1 VSLDIVVG
9 LGWGDEGKGRIVDLL
24 GEGASAVARFSGGAN
39 AGHTVMIEGRT
50 TILHQ
55 VPTGLLRPG
64 VLGLV
69 GAGCVVDPQALCDEI
84 DALPDPAGA
93 YGRLFISTRV
103 HLVHPA
109 FKVMDSTQERARGG
123 SAIGTTGFGIGPA
136 YVRKYERKGIRLE
149 DALDPACLSALS
161 AEVLEDC
168 LPGGPPPGMDDLV
181 RGFEEAAAKLAARAA
196 DVGDI
201 IRAILA
207 RGETVLAEGAQGTLI
222 DPDHGTYPFVTC
234 GSCVSSSACVSL
246 GVGPSLAGR
255 VVGVMKAYSTRVGS
269 GPFPTEIC
277 GPLGDHIRERGH
289 EYGRAT
295 GRPRRCGWF
304 DAVLSSY
311 SAALNGCTEVVV
323 TLLDV
328 LDDMEEISV
337 CTSYEGAPGRFVPGG
352 RALGACRPVYEI
364 LPGWKTDIRGERR
377 WESLPQEARDY
388 VEFLERRTG
397 VPVTMISTGP
407 ERSDLIRRNG

>member
-24 GEGASAVARFSGGAN
+24 GEGAAAVARFSGGAN
-39 AGHTVMIEGRT
+39 AGHTVVIEGQT

-64 VLGLV
+64 ILGLV
-69 GAGCVVDPQALCDEI
+69 GAGCVVDPKAFCDEME
-84 DALPDPAGA
+84 ALPDPEGA
-93 YGRLFISTRV
+93 YSRLFISTKA

-109 FKVMDSTQERARGG
+109 FKVMDSSEEKARGS

-136 YVRKYERKGIRLE
+136 YVRKYERRGIRLE
-149 DALDPACLSALS
+149 DALDPAGLAALS
-161 AEVLEDC
+161 GEVLADC
-168 LPGGPPPGMDDLV
+168 LQGGAPPGIEDQVDA
-181 RGFEEAAAKLAARAA
+181 FEKAAARLAERAA

-201 IRAILA
+201 IRSITA

-255 VVGVMKAYSTRVGS
+255 VVGVMKAYSTRVGA
-269 GPFPTEIC
+269 GPFPTEIT
-277 GPLGDHIRERGH
+277 GPVGDHIRERGH

-304 DAVLSSY
+304 DAVLSAY
-311 SAALNGCTEVVV
+311 SASLNGCTEVVV

-328 LDDMEEISV
+328 LDDMDEISV

-352 RALGACRPVYEI
+352 RALGACRPVYET

-377 WESLPQEARDY
+377 WESLPQKARHY
-388 VEFLERRTG
+388 IEFLERLTR

-407 ERSDLIRRNG
+407 ERSDLIRKNR